1 MEKLN
6 TPAQLIEQVY
16 DAILDAICDGTL
28 QPNERITQE
37 GLAAQLGVSR
47 QPILQAFQILKREG
61 FIEESGR
68 KGVAVTPLDPQK
80 LVQLYQVRAA
90 LDALAAR
97 SAARCVQQTGTKT
110 VKPAA
115 EQLLREGR
123 AAAESNDTRALV
135 RMDMAFHQ
143 FIYALSGNPVI
154 AQTTAL
160 HWHHIRRTMSS
171 ILQHDV
177 RTFDGV
183 WDEHEAIMEAIL
195 AGNEDQAASLAQ
207 QHAESAAE
215 HLARILEG
223 SEHAS
228 KLKQA

>member
-1 MEKLN
+1 MQKLN
-6 TPAQLIEQVY
+6 APAHLIEQVY
-16 DAILDAICDGTL
+16 DAILDAICEGTL
-28 QPNERITQE
+28 QPNERVTQE

-61 FIEESGR
+61 FIEDHGR
-68 KGVAVTPLDPQK
+68 KGVIVTPLDPQK

-97 SAARCVQQTGTKT
+97 SAARLAQQNSTK
-110 VKPAA
+110 KLKASA
-115 EQLLREGR
+115 DKLISQGR
-123 AAAESNDTRALV
+123 AAAAANDTRALV
-135 RMDMAFHQ
+135 HLDMAFHQ
-143 FIYALSGNPVI
+143 FIYDMSGNPVI

-171 ILQHDV
+171 ILQNDV
-177 RTFDGV
+177 RTFEGV
-183 WDEHEAIMEAIL
+183 WDEHQAIL
-195 AGNEDQAASLAQ
+195 NAIFDGNEELAQQLAQ
-207 QHAESAAE
+207 QHAESAVE

-223 SEHAS
+223 SEHAA

>member
-6 TPAQLIEQVY
+6 TPTQLIERVY
-16 DAILDAICDGTL
+16 DAILDAICNGTL

-47 QPILQAFQILKREG
+47 QPILQAFQILKRQG

-68 KGVAVTPLDPQK
+68 KGVAVTPLDPHN

-97 SAARCVQQTGTKT
+97 SAARRFQQPGSDALK
-110 VKPAA
+110 ARA
-115 EQLLREGR
+115 EKIIQDGRR
-123 AAAESNDTRALV
+123 AALSNDTHVLV
-135 RMDMAFHQ
+135 KADMAFHA
-143 FIYALSGNPVI
+143 FIYEVSGNPVI

-160 HWHHIRRTMSS
+160 HWQHIRRTMSS
-171 ILQHDV
+171 ILRSDV
-177 RTFDGV
+177 RTFEGV
-183 WDEHEAIMEAIL
+183 WDEHQAIVDAIV
-195 AGNEDQAASLAQ
+195 AGDEDQAAQLAQ
-207 QHAESAAE
+207 RHAESAAE

-223 SEHAS
+223 AEHAA

>member
-1 MEKLN
+1 MQKLN

-16 DAILDAICDGTL
+16 DAILDAICEGTL
-28 QPNERITQE
+28 QPNERVTQE

-61 FIEESGR
+61 LIEEHGR
-68 KGVAVTPLDPQK
+68 KGVIVTPLDPQK

-97 SAARCVQQTGTKT
+97 NAARLIRQNGGERFQSIADDLVSQ
-110 VKPAA
+110 
-115 EQLLREGR
+115 GR
-123 AAAESNDTRALV
+123 AAATSNDTRTLV
-135 RMDMAFHQ
+135 QLDMTFHQ
-143 FIYALSGNPVI
+143 FIYEMSGNPVI

-171 ILQHDV
+171 ILQNDV
-177 RTFDGV
+177 RTFAGV
-183 WDEHEAIMEAIL
+183 WDEHQAIL
-195 AGNEDQAASLAQ
+195 SAIFKGDEALAGQLAQ

-215 HLARILEG
+215 HLARILED
-223 SEHAS
+223 SEHAT
-228 KLKQA
+228 KLKQG

>member
-1 MEKLN
+1 MQKLN
-6 TPAQLIEQVY
+6 TPTHLIEQVY
-16 DAILDAICDGTL
+16 DAILDAICRGQL
-28 QPNERITQE
+28 QPNERVTQE

-61 FIEESGR
+61 FIEDHGR
-68 KGVAVTPLDPQK
+68 KGVIVTPLDPQK

-97 SAARCVQQTGTKT
+97 NAARLVQQSGAQKIQAIADKL
-110 VKPAA
+110 VS
-115 EQLLREGR
+115 QGR
-123 AAAESNDTRALV
+123 AAAAANDTSALV
-135 RMDMAFHQ
+135 RLDMAFHQ
-143 FIYALSGNPVI
+143 FIYEMADNPVI

-177 RTFDGV
+177 RTFEGV
-183 WDEHEAIMEAIL
+183 WDEHQAIL
-195 AGNEDQAASLAQ
+195 CAIFDGNEELAARLAQ

-215 HLARILEG
+215 HLARILES
-223 SEHAS
+223 SEHAA

>member
-1 MEKLN
+1 MQKLN

-16 DAILDAICDGTL
+16 DAILDAICEGTL
-28 QPNERITQE
+28 QPNERVTQE

-61 FIEESGR
+61 FIEEHGR
-68 KGVAVTPLDPQK
+68 KGVIVTPLDPQK

-97 SAARCVQQTGTKT
+97 NAARLIRQNGGWHFQST
-110 VKPAA
+110 ADD
-115 EQLLREGR
+115 LLSQGR
-123 AAAESNDTRALV
+123 AAALSNDTRTLV
-135 RMDMAFHQ
+135 QLDMTFHQ
-143 FIYALSGNPVI
+143 FIYEMSGNPVI

-171 ILQHDV
+171 ILQNDV
-177 RTFDGV
+177 RTFAGV
-183 WDEHEAIMEAIL
+183 WDEHQAIL
-195 AGNEDQAASLAQ
+195 SAIFNGDEALAGRLAQ

-215 HLARILEG
+215 HLARILED
-223 SEHAS
+223 SEHAT

>member
-1 MEKLN
+1 MQKLN
-6 TPAQLIEQVY
+6 APAHLIEQVY
-16 DAILDAICDGTL
+16 DAILDAICEGTL
-28 QPNERITQE
+28 QPNERVTQE

-61 FIEESGR
+61 FIEDHGR
-68 KGVAVTPLDPQK
+68 KGVIVTPLDPQK

-97 SAARCVQQTGTKT
+97 NAARLAQQNNTK
-110 VKPAA
+110 KLQAA
-115 EQLLREGR
+115 ADKLISQGR
-123 AAAESNDTRALV
+123 AGAAANDTRALV
-135 RMDMAFHQ
+135 RLDMAFHQ
-143 FIYALSGNPVI
+143 FIYEMSGNPVI

-171 ILQHDV
+171 ILQNDV
-177 RTFDGV
+177 RTFEGV
-183 WDEHEAIMEAIL
+183 WDEHQAIL
-195 AGNEDQAASLAQ
+195 NAIFNGNEELAQQLAQ
-207 QHAESAAE
+207 QHAESAVE

-223 SEHAS
+223 SEHAA

>member
-1 MEKLN
+1 MQKLN

-16 DAILDAICDGTL
+16 DAILDAICEGTL
-28 QPNERITQE
+28 QPNERVTQE

-61 FIEESGR
+61 FIEEHGR
-68 KGVAVTPLDPQK
+68 KGVIVTPLDPQK

-97 SAARCVQQTGTKT
+97 NAARLIRQNGGGHFQST
-110 VKPAA
+110 ADD
-115 EQLLREGR
+115 LLSQGR
-123 AAAESNDTRALV
+123 AAALSNDTRTLV
-135 RMDMAFHQ
+135 QLDMTFHQ
-143 FIYALSGNPVI
+143 FIYEMSGNPVI
-154 AQTTAL
+154 AETTAL

-171 ILQHDV
+171 ILQNDV
-177 RTFDGV
+177 RTFAGV
-183 WDEHEAIMEAIL
+183 WDEHQAIL
-195 AGNEDQAASLAQ
+195 SAIFNGDEALAGRLAQ

-215 HLARILEG
+215 HLARILED
-223 SEHAS
+223 SEHAT

>member
-97 SAARCVQQTGTKT
+97 SAARCVRQTGTKT
-110 VKPAA
+110 VQPAA

-183 WDEHEAIMEAIL
+183 WDEHQAIIEAIL

>member
-1 MEKLN
+1 MQKLD

-16 DAILDAICDGTL
+16 DAILDAICEGTL
-28 QPNERITQE
+28 QPNERVTQE

-61 FIEESGR
+61 FIEDHGR
-68 KGVAVTPLDPQK
+68 KGVIVTPLDPQK

-97 SAARCVQQTGTKT
+97 NAARLSRQDGAKKLKSIADKLVSQ
-110 VKPAA
+110 
-115 EQLLREGR
+115 GR
-123 AAAESNDTRALV
+123 AAAASNDTRTLV
-135 RMDMAFHQ
+135 SLDMAFHK
-143 FIYALSGNPVI
+143 FIYEMSGNPVI

-171 ILQHDV
+171 ILQNDV
-177 RTFDGV
+177 RTFEGV
-183 WDEHEAIMEAIL
+183 WDEHQAIL
-195 AGNEDQAASLAQ
+195 SAIFDGDEERAGRLAQ

-215 HLARILEG
+215 HLARILED
-223 SEHAS
+223 SEHAT